1 MWQADIF
8 SAREA
13 RAEKKT
19 DALAG
24 FLSQAFS
31 SVRRYK
37 ISLRVSRV
45 SARNAGVNY
54 FSTYREISFLQAGV

>member
-24 FLSQAFS
+24 FLFCAEVQNFS
-31 SVRRYK
+31 SSFACERKERRSQLFFH
-37 ISLRVSRV
+37 I
-45 SARNAGVNY
+45 
-54 FSTYREISFLQAGV
+54 